1 MLEEADTK
9 GGKYGCDFST
19 SQDRKLPEDAR
30 RTTRNDERPSISYH
44 FFPFSLSLSLSLSAN
59 VARRERS
66 RMTPKAEDYP
76 APAFDKK

>member
-19 SQDRKLPEDAR
+19 SHDRKLPEDAR

-44 FFPFSLSLSLSLSAN
+44 FFPFSLSLSLPLGE
-59 VARRERS
+59 RRS
-66 RMTPKAEDYP
+66 P
-76 APAFDKK
+76 ATIADDPEGGRLPRAGF